1 MELQI
6 KVTVG
11 FLNWLGENFKK
22 KNTLLTQP
30 FENKKTAHLPFEKVT
45 LILLHMPVVAYVL
58 KLFLS
63 RRPH

>member
-22 KNTLLTQP
+22 KNPLLTQP
-30 FENKKTAHLPFEKVT
+30 FENKKTAHLP
-45 LILLHMPVVAYVL
+45 L
-58 KLFLS
+58 KK
-63 RRPH
+63 